1 MEKTLA
7 IGMTVG
13 LRKNKGNTYNYCE
26 RSIRSLREGGFKQTL
41 YAFTEPGA
49 QIHIPGHSSFKAEMI
64 QHEKKKGCFRN
75 FRFGLKW
82 LLDHTEADW
91 LLMLQDDAV
100 WRSDGWEVIRQ
111 TMEAGEHDHVGM
123 LSPYTSKAMVF
134 QGDKQKFAKK
144 KQEGWRKCHF
154 HNKAFWG
161 AVAMLFPRES
171 ARKLEEE
178 SQRYRN
184 HKHHRKLDVIVGNAL
199 RKELQLEILVRVPSL
214 VEHIGAWSTLG
225 RHKLRGN
232 QWGRK
237 GYHFKKEG

>member
-1 MEKTLA
+1 MDKTLA

-13 LRKNKGNTYNYCE
+13 LRKTKQQTYDYCE
-26 RSIRSLREGGFKQTL
+26 RSVRSLREAGFKQTL
-41 YAFTEPGA
+41 HAFTEPGA
-49 QIHIPGHSSFKAEMI
+49 QIHVPKAPDVTML

-82 LLDHTEADW
+82 LLDNTEADW
-91 LLMLQDDAV
+91 LLMLQDDAL
-100 WRSDGWEVIRQ
+100 WRSDGWTIISESINS
-111 TMEAGEHDHVGM
+111 GDYDHVGM
-123 LSPYTSKAMVF
+123 LSPYTSKSMVF
-134 QGDKQKFAKK
+134 QGDKVKYAKK
-144 KQEGWRKCHF
+144 KVEGWRKCHF

-171 ARKLEEE
+171 AMKMEDE

-199 RKELQLEILVRVPSL
+199 RKELKLEILVRVPSL

-232 QWGRK
+232 QWGRR
-237 GYHFKKEG
+237 GFHFKKTK